1 METENPVDILC
12 NRMITIVC
20 ILTYYSFGDM
30 SVLQPGPGPSYGTGQ
45 VQQQLSITSSAS
57 FFRMGSFTSTPP
69 IPNLVV

>member
-30 SVLQPGPGPSYGTGQ
+30 SALQPGPGPNYGTGQ

-57 FFRMGSFTSTPP
+57 FFRMGSFASTPP